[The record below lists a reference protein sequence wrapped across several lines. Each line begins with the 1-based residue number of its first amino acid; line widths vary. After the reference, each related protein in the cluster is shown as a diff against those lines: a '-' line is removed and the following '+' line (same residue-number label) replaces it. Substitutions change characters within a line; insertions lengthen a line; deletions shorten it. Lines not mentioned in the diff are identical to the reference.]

1 MCDHPSGVGAR
12 VPVGSLP
19 CGYLANLCPVWLPDG
34 SLSRCI
40 SGVAAKTRGKVTFFF
55 CIISPFRKV
64 FVPLL
69 ANCALIYLLH
79 NSLKSKNIA
88 NFAPTNALVAEL
100 VDAPDLGSGVSRRA
114 GSSPVRRTN
123 KNPNYLI
130 ISGWGFC
137 FYVFAELLRD
147 YLYKPR
153 QKCHNINFNILFSHI
168 KEKTTLQLC
177 FLIKIS
183 YLCRRNGNSQI

>member
-55 CIISPFRKV
+55 CIISPFCEV

-69 ANCALIYLLH
+69 ANCTLIYLLH

-114 GSSPVRRTN
+114 GSSPVRRTIQ
-123 KNPNYLI
+123 NPNYLI
-130 ISGWGFC
+130 ISGWDFC
-137 FYVFAELLRD
+137 FYIFAE
-147 YLYKPR
+147 
-153 QKCHNINFNILFSHI
+153 
-168 KEKTTLQLC
+168 
-177 FLIKIS
+177 FLPS
-183 YLCRRNGNSQI
+183 Y

>member
-1 MCDHPSGVGAR
+1 MTARPCAIIRVGWGRGCLLAR
-12 VPVGSLP
+12 CLVATW
-19 CGYLANLCPVWLPDG
+19 ANLCPVWLPDG

-55 CIISPFRKV
+55 CIISPFREV

-88 NFAPTNALVAEL
+88 NFAPANALVAEL

-130 ISGWGFC
+130 ISGWGF
-137 FYVFAELLRD
+137 FA
-147 YLYKPR
+147 
-153 QKCHNINFNILFSHI
+153 FM
-168 KEKTTLQLC
+168 
-177 FLIKIS
+177 FLPS
-183 YLCRRNGNSQI
+183 Y